1 MSRSIRI
8 KLISPISN
16 RLKFVKLIKECSNLS
31 LRDSRDICDRLHNGE
46 IQIFE
51 VRENDNI
58 NYAKKFREDI
68 IDCGGNFQVSG
79 GIEFQRNYKILE
91 LGIGEDSDYIDFISE
106 SFFQNILKNPQDF
119 LKSVLKK
126 LKREELI
133 ELFDNSKESY
143 KDLI

>member
-8 KLISPISN
+8 KLISPTAN
-16 RLKFVKLIKECSNLS
+16 KLQLVKLIKDCSNLG
-31 LRDSRDICDRLHNGE
+31 LKDSKDICDRLHNGE
-46 IQIFE
+46 VQIFE
-51 VRENDNI
+51 VRKNDNI

-68 IDCGGNFQVSG
+68 INCGGNFQING
-79 GIEFQRNYKILE
+79 GLEFQRNYKILE
-91 LGIGEDSDYIDFISE
+91 LGIGENSDYIDFISE